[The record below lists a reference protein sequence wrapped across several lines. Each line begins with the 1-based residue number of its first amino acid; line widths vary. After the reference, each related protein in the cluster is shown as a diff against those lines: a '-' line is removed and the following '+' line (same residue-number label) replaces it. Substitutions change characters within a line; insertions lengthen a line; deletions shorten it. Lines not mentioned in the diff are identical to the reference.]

1 MKIIFIRVSPVALN
15 RTPHLPCDEGEFMDN
30 EQVFA
35 PIVDPGQLAHDS
47 ASHSNALVENPFD
60 DTEE

>member
-1 MKIIFIRVSPVALN
+1 MKIIFTSVCGAAVIRA
-15 RTPHLPCDEGEFMDN
+15 PHLPDERGEFMDN

-35 PIVDPGQLAHDS
+35 PIADPGQLAHDS
-47 ASHSNALVENPFD
+47 ASHSNALVENPFE

>member
-1 MKIIFIRVSPVALN
+1 MFGVAAVDRPPQFPLS
-15 RTPHLPCDEGEFMDN
+15 EGEFMDN

-35 PIVDPGQLAHDS
+35 PIADPGQLAHDS

>member
-1 MKIIFIRVSPVALN
+1 MKIRFIKVRVTALD
-15 RTPHLPCDEGEFMDN
+15 RTPYLPSDDGEFMDN

-35 PIVDPGQLAHDS
+35 PIADPGQLAHDS
-47 ASHSNALVENPFD
+47 ASHSNALVENPFE